1 MREIVYG
8 ALSARGITGYT
19 EGVKTAVSLPDD
31 LFRSAET
38 AAKRLRV
45 SRSKFYATAIEEFL
59 NRQPAN
65 PVTEQLNKLYSRHR
79 AKLDPA
85 FERAQLKSLDKERC

>member
-1 MREIVYG
+1 MREVIYG
-8 ALSARGITGYT
+8 AVSARGITCHT
-19 EGVKTAVSLPDD
+19 KGVKTAVSLPDD
-31 LFRSAET
+31 LFRSAEN

-45 SRSKFYATAIEEFL
+45 SRSKLYATAIEEFL

-65 PVTEQLNKLYSRHR
+65 PVTEQLNRFYSRHR

-85 FERAQLKSLDKERC
+85 FERAQLKSLDKESW